1 MSQPKKDR
9 SFPIKLRAISDEELA
24 QIVAEALRQDFGES
38 ASAVKRIG
46 QLTNANLRAI
56 KNWYEARNAP
66 SSGHLLLLARSSPS
80 ILKFILTQIGGE
92 DLWDAFRL
100 LSSHALASAPEPEK
114 EDFKDKITDKN
125 VRINVPIKSLNERQR
140 WFLIL
145 LRRKNEAGAEDIV
158 RHFSVALKTA
168 RRDIEGLKEADKI
181 RFVGARKTGSYEIID
196 KSAIKEENL

>member
-1 MSQPKKDR
+1 MSKSKKDR
-9 SFPIKLRAISDEELA
+9 LFPIKPQAVSDEELA
-24 QIVAEALRQDFGES
+24 RIVASALRQDFGDG

-80 ILKFILTQIGGE
+80 ILKFILMQIGGE

-100 LSSHALASAPEPEK
+100 LSSHALATAPEPETPVYS
-114 EDFKDKITDKN
+114 DRSVTKN
-125 VRINVPIKSLNERQR
+125 VPINVPIKSLNERQR

-145 LRRKNEAGAEDIV
+145 LKRKNKARAEDIAN
-158 RHFSVALKTA
+158 HFEVALKTA
-168 RRDIEGLKEADKI
+168 KRDIEGLKDGGKI
-181 RFVGARKTGSYEIID
+181 RFVGARKTGRYEIID
-196 KSAIKEENL
+196 G

>member
-38 ASAVKRIG
+38 VSAVKRIG

-100 LSSHALASAPEPEK
+100 LSSHALASAPEPETSLRK
-114 EDFKDKITDKN
+114 AENTTKN
-125 VRINVPIKSLNERQR
+125 VPINVPIKSLNERQR

-145 LRRKNEAGAEDIV
+145 LRRKNEASAEDIAG
-158 RHFSVALKTA
+158 HFGVVLKTA
-168 RRDIEGLKEADKI
+168 RRDIEGLKEAGRI
-181 RFVGARKTGSYEIID
+181 RFVGAKKTGSYEIID
-196 KSAIKEENL
+196 K

>member
-1 MSQPKKDR
+1 MSLSKKDR
-9 SFPIKLRAISDEELA
+9 SFPIKPRAISDEELA
-24 QIVAEALRQDFGES
+24 KIVAEALRQDFGES

-100 LSSHALASAPEPEK
+100 LSNHALATAPEPKTHPYEAETPSK
-114 EDFKDKITDKN
+114 
-125 VRINVPIKSLNERQR
+125 NVPIKSLNERQR

-145 LRRKNEAGAEDIV
+145 LRRKNEAGAEDIAG
-158 RHFSVALKTA
+158 HFSVALKTA
-168 RRDIEGLKEADKI
+168 RRDIEGLKEAKKI

-196 KSAIKEENL
+196 KSAMKEENL

>member
-1 MSQPKKDR
+1 MSQSKKDQL
-9 SFPIKLRAISDEELA
+9 FPLKIQAVTDAELA
-24 QIVAEALRQDFGES
+24 QIVATALRRDFGES

-66 SSGHLLLLARSSPS
+66 SSDHLLLLARSSLS

-114 EDFKDKITDKN
+114 EDFKDKIADKN
-125 VRINVPIKSLNERQR
+125 VRINVPIKPLNARQR

-145 LRRKNEAGAEDIV
+145 LRSKNTASAEEIAN
-158 RHFSVALKTA
+158 HFNVAIKTA
-168 RRDIEGLKEADKI
+168 ERDLVGLKDAGKI
-181 RFVGARKTGSYEIID
+181 RFVGSKRTGSYEIID
-196 KSAIKEENL
+196 Q

>member
-1 MSQPKKDR
+1 M
-9 SFPIKLRAISDEELA
+9 
-24 QIVAEALRQDFGES
+24 AEALRQDFGES

-145 LRRKNEAGAEDIV
+145 LRGKNTASAAEIAN
-158 RHFSVALKTA
+158 HFKVAIKTA
-168 RRDIEGLKEADKI
+168 ERDLVGLKDAGKI
-181 RFVGARKTGSYEIID
+181 RFVGSKRTGSYKIID
-196 KSAIKEENL
+196 Q

>member
-1 MSQPKKDR
+1 MSRSKKDR
-9 SFPIKLRAISDEELA
+9 LFPIKPQAVSDDELA
-24 QIVAEALRQDFGES
+24 KIVASALRHDFGES
-38 ASAVKRIG
+38 TSAIKQIG

-80 ILKFILTQIGGE
+80 ILKFILVQIGGE

-100 LSSHALASAPEPEK
+100 LSHHALADAPEPETPPQK
-114 EDFKDKITDKN
+114 AKNTAKN
-125 VRINVPIKSLNERQR
+125 VPINVPIKSLNERQR

-145 LRRKNEAGAEDIV
+145 LRRKNEASAEDIAG
-158 RHFSVALKTA
+158 HFDVALKTA
-168 RRDIEGLKEADKI
+168 RRDMEGLKEAGKI

-196 KSAIKEENL
+196 K

>member
-1 MSQPKKDR
+1 MSQSKKDQL
-9 SFPIKLRAISDEELA
+9 FPVKPKAISDGELA
-24 QIVAEALRQDFGES
+24 QIVAMALRQDFGDS

-56 KNWYEARNAP
+56 KNWYQARNTP

-80 ILKFILTQIGGE
+80 ILKFILVQIGGE

-100 LSSHALASAPEPEK
+100 LSSHALASAPEPEIPVYDVTNPA
-114 EDFKDKITDKN
+114 EN
-125 VRINVPIKSLNERQR
+125 VPINVPIKSLNERQR

-145 LRRKNEAGAEDIV
+145 LKRKNKASAEDIAV
-158 RHFSVALKTA
+158 HFDVALKTA
-168 RRDIEGLKEADKI
+168 RRDIEGLKETRKI

-196 KSAIKEENL
+196 K